1 MQQHNNDATK
11 QFMVELGKIIKKHR
25 VAQRK
30 TIYNISAECSLN
42 KSTWRAVEIG
52 YSRNIQLITLWK
64 IAEGLDIEPATLL
77 HELKERMGKDFVL
90 SISNGSYSSLNEIAV
105 IPSDVF
111 FNCLQNNSES

>member
-1 MQQHNNDATK
+1 MQQHNNDAIK
-11 QFMVELGKIIKKHR
+11 QLMTELGKIIKKHR

-42 KSTWRAVEIG
+42 KSTWRAVEVG

-90 SISNGSYSSLNEIAV
+90 SDLT
-105 IPSDVF
+105 
-111 FNCLQNNSES
+111 